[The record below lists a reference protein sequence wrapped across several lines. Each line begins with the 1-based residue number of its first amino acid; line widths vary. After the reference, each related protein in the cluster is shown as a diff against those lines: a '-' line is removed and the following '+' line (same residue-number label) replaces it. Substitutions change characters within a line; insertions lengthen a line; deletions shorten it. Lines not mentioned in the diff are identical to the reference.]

1 MRFMVDITFIPQ
13 HQSEIA
19 ALVPKEQAHIKTL
32 MEQGIVQAIYI
43 SADRSHVCKQVLNGS
58 LGAGGWND
66 ASIAYLDAQKMS
78 FSMALTFCPKTED
91 IQPELW
97 YNCCWKKYLAFHG
110 IYSQACFSKQGPL

>member
-43 SADRSHVCKQVLNGS
+43 SADRSHVWVVMQGESQEHVQQEL
-58 LGAGGWND
+58 
-66 ASIAYLDAQKMS
+66 QS
-78 FSMALTFCPKTED
+78 FPLYPYMKAEFAALV
-91 IQPELW
+91 
-97 YNCCWKKYLAFHG
+97 
-110 IYSQACFSKQGPL
+110 